1 MLSYTKEIL
10 RFLSQEQILN
20 GEAFFIY
27 IDEKGEKKISL
38 NLTNTTATQFE
49 FIRMKF
55 LHAIRS
61 AYSRNFFFLFL
72 EKPSFHC
79 SRYKF
84 GCDQAWKGTL
94 YDEVVNSS
102 LPVKRI

>member
-38 NLTNTTATQFE
+38 NLTNTIATQFE

-61 AYSRNFFFLFL
+61 AHSRNFFFFSLIMYNEDSDEAISKTFL
-72 EKPSFHC
+72 IKH
-79 SRYKF
+79 
-84 GCDQAWKGTL
+84 AL
-94 YDEVVNSS
+94 
-102 LPVKRI
+102 

>member
-61 AYSRNFFFLFL
+61 AHSRNFFFFLFL
-72 EKPSFHC
+72 KKPSFH
-79 SRYKF
+79 
-84 GCDQAWKGTL
+84 G
-94 YDEVVNSS
+94 VVINS
-102 LPVKRI
+102 VVTKRGKARCMTRS

>member
-38 NLTNTTATQFE
+38 NLTNTIATQFE

-55 LHAIRS
+55 QHAIRS

-72 EKPSFHC
+72 EKPSFH
-79 SRYKF
+79 
-84 GCDQAWKGTL
+84 G
-94 YDEVVNSS
+94 VVINS
-102 LPVKRI
+102 VVTKRGKARCMTRS